1 MRFLKEYFIIIIIL
15 AMVFVIENITSK
27 SLEESIN
34 WMSNGITS
42 IENKMNENK
51 EYEAQK
57 EFYELE
63 EKWNGNID
71 TLALFVEHNE
81 LEKISNDVVIIE
93 SNFETNEKEKVM
105 ENIAELKFMLS
116 HIGEKNK
123 LKLKNIF

>member
-1 MRFLKEYFIIIIIL
+1 
-15 AMVFVIENITSK
+15 MVFVIENITSK

-34 WMSNGITS
+34 WMNNGITS

-116 HIGEKNK
+116 HIGEKNI